1 METIYEKTI
10 PPIAH
15 KTRLRVEAE
24 DGNYRVVAEFY
35 SYPSGH
41 FEGVVSVPINPEAAP
56 YFRCCGIKAIRQYVN
71 ANVMRS
77 TYTTASGA
85 VYNPNP
91 SARTGRIDPDRE

>member
-56 YFRCCGIKAIRQYVN
+56 YFRCCGIKAIRQYVDSN
-71 ANVMRS
+71 IVSGTR
-77 TYTTASGA
+77 TAPSGPVDHPDPA
-85 VYNPNP
+85 P
-91 SARTGRIDPDRE
+91 STGRIDPDRE